1 MGYGRLAGLAAD
13 KLCQN
18 VAGEGFCG
26 LGFRL
31 DNAVQDGDGA
41 LPWREPQ
48 VSYVDSKRICV
59 LQLLCRRA
67 AVPFAFQ
74 PVEAFPFHAHPL
86 GHPGRVDPLSLPV
99 FPEVEARLRVLV
111 NPCDHARY
119 STRLTK
125 TRGIRTGHKGV
136 DGCDR
141 IGYTKRMESTHPLRD
156 YRTRHGLT
164 QAELAGSLGVR
175 RETLARWETRVSQ
188 PDRAL
193 LPTIEA
199 KTGIPAKE
207 LRPDLA
213 KIMGAAN

>member
-1 MGYGRLAGLAAD
+1 
-13 KLCQN
+13 
-18 VAGEGFCG
+18 
-26 LGFRL
+26 
-31 DNAVQDGDGA
+31 
-41 LPWREPQ
+41 
-48 VSYVDSKRICV
+48 
-59 LQLLCRRA
+59 
-67 AVPFAFQ
+67 
-74 PVEAFPFHAHPL
+74 
-86 GHPGRVDPLSLPV
+86 
-99 FPEVEARLRVLV
+99 
-111 NPCDHARY
+111 
-119 STRLTK
+119 
-125 TRGIRTGHKGV
+125 
-136 DGCDR
+136 
-141 IGYTKRMESTHPLRD
+141 MESTHPLRD